1 MAKRSVKRRR
11 GRAVF
16 ALWLLGFILVTT
28 SVIWR
33 RAYGVGQAREL
44 QRLERTRVE
53 LEAEKAKLESE
64 IRDASSQRRLGP
76 IAEQRLRLRVPNDS
90 QVIFIPRP
98 ASPARPDTTDDAP
111 R

>member
-1 MAKRSVKRRR
+1 MAKRAVRRRR
-11 GRAVF
+11 GRSVF
-16 ALWLLGFILVTT
+16 ALGLLGFVLVAT

-33 RAYGVGQAREL
+33 RAHGAQEARALEE
-44 QRLERTRVE
+44 LERTRVE

-76 IAEQRLRLRVPNDS
+76 IAEQRLRLRVPDDS
-90 QVIFIPRP
+90 QVIIIPR
-98 ASPARPDTTDDAP
+98 STNRSTDRRDDAA